1 MKHTDKMAFYD
12 NMLAELKELRAKT
25 SDRRSQNDLLF
36 IEIVWNYYLY
46 KNFPGQT
53 DGLEH
58 ILKSRRFSLTEF
70 ARGCS
75 GRFPRLGYLPF
86 VAAVYFDRAAMYFS
100 AAKCLKAFK
109 DRLTDIFCFRRGC
122 RCPCCGGRFK
132 RFADFNY
139 PGFKYNPCLYP
150 GYSENT
156 ICPKCYSLPRHRI
169 IARYFNRRR
178 EELKNKKILIFG
190 MRSAEHRWL
199 DRLGIKYQTAD
210 PYGGA
215 ELKYDIQNIDC
226 ADRQYD
232 VVICNHVLEHV
243 ADWHKALREVYRVLR
258 EDGLLVLTVPTLW
271 RFSRTFEGEP
281 AASMV
286 EKIFYYGQ
294 FDHLRIF
301 GADIRE
307 CIEDAGFRAEAV
319 KGGDLPRKI
328 RAVRGPAEYDDNIV
342 WLCRK

>member
-12 NMLAELKELRAKT
+12 NMLAELKALRAKT
-25 SDRRSQNDLLF
+25 PDRRGRNDLLF

-139 PGFKYNPCLYP
+139 PGFKYNPCL
-150 GYSENT
+150 
-156 ICPKCYSLPRHRI
+156 
-169 IARYFNRRR
+169 
-178 EELKNKKILIFG
+178 
-190 MRSAEHRWL
+190 
-199 DRLGIKYQTAD
+199 
-210 PYGGA
+210 
-215 ELKYDIQNIDC
+215 
-226 ADRQYD
+226 
-232 VVICNHVLEHV
+232 
-243 ADWHKALREVYRVLR
+243 
-258 EDGLLVLTVPTLW
+258 
-271 RFSRTFEGEP
+271 
-281 AASMV
+281 
-286 EKIFYYGQ
+286 
-294 FDHLRIF
+294 
-301 GADIRE
+301 
-307 CIEDAGFRAEAV
+307 
-319 KGGDLPRKI
+319 
-328 RAVRGPAEYDDNIV
+328 
-342 WLCRK
+342 

>member
-12 NMLAELKELRAKT
+12 NMLAELKALRAKT
-25 SDRRSQNDLLF
+25 PDRRGRNDLLF

-199 DRLGIKYQTAD
+199 
-210 PYGGA
+210 
-215 ELKYDIQNIDC
+215 
-226 ADRQYD
+226 
-232 VVICNHVLEHV
+232 
-243 ADWHKALREVYRVLR
+243 
-258 EDGLLVLTVPTLW
+258 LVLTVPTLW